1 MSNTSTVT
9 PYASTRTSTGL
20 GVRTATEAGVAAA
33 AIAAGAVAAAGTC
46 AVSVARWLGQE
57 TEEDR
62 KVLKRLKATR
72 QREALGPARH
82 DHVLSP
88 SAAPRIQS
96 QTLCLTN
103 PQPLLDA
110 AATLG
115 YTQVS
120 QTAPMS
126 GRDRAPV
133 LLENPTGERLAVG
146 VGADGALC
154 VHTAGDRRR
163 ISNLVHQHTVTQ
175 ARAHFTLLGMHVRM
189 ARQPNGEVQIL
200 ASEEASAAE
209 RAGNEV
215 RTQVRV
221 DGSLCVDVNG
231 VRGERCRNMVASIA
245 AAVGGEVTAT
255 ELKDS
260 YFDRTGEPTR
270 TRERV

>member
-9 PYASTRTSTGL
+9 PYASTTTSTGL
-20 GVRTATEAGVAAA
+20 GVRTAIGAGVAAA
-33 AIAAGAVAAAGTC
+33 ATAAGAVVAAGTC

-72 QREALGPARH
+72 QREALGPTGH
-82 DHVLSP
+82 DHMLS
-88 SAAPRIQS
+88 SRAAPRIHS
-96 QTLCLTN
+96 ETLCLTN

-126 GRDRAPV
+126 GRDLVPV

-146 VGADGALC
+146 VGADGALR

-163 ISNLVHQHTVTQ
+163 ISNLVRQHTATQ
-175 ARAHFTLLGMHVRM
+175 ARAHFAGLGMHVRT

-200 ASEEASAAE
+200 ASEKASPVD
-209 RAGNEV
+209 RTGGEV
-215 RTQVRV
+215 RTQVHV
-221 DGSLCVDVNG
+221 DGSLCVDLNG
-231 VRGERCRNMVASIA
+231 VRGERCRAIVASIA

-255 ELKDS
+255 ELKDA